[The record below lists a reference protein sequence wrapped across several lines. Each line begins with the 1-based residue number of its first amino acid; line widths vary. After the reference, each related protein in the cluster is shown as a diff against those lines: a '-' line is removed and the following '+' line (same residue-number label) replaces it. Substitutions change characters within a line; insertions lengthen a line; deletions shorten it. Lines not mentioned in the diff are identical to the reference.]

1 MNEQTAARLKALR
14 QRMRDTGT
22 GLVAIAPGSH
32 MDWVLGFHPHPDE
45 RPCLLLIAPEKET
58 FLMPALNADG
68 TREFTDITFHSWAD
82 DEGPIEA
89 LRTALAAIGAEA
101 PGLVALDETMRAD
114 FALLLLDALPAETRR
129 DFTPA
134 TLGGLRMRKDSA
146 EYAKLKMNAGIA
158 DRAMQAAFS
167 AVKPGMTEKDLA
179 AEIRAHFSSEG
190 ASPQFWIVGAGGNGA
205 FPHHSA
211 SDRVI
216 KEGDA
221 VVIDIGGRKQGF
233 PSDITRMAVIGLPPE
248 GYGEIHT
255 IVEKA
260 VQAALKAAR
269 PGVLAREV
277 DAAARKVIT
286 DAGYGEYF
294 VHRTGHGMGI
304 DGHEPPYI
312 TATSDTVLQEGMVF
326 SIEPGIYLP
335 GRFGIR
341 LEDIVILRENGPEV
355 LSSLP
360 PVRPPAHLPCRVASA
375 LACNSPFAAAM
386 MLPPRSAGPPSQS
399 VTMPPA
405 CSMIGIRATMS

>member
-1 MNEQTAARLKALR
+1 MSEQTTARLAALR
-14 QRMRDTGT
+14 KRMADTGT

-45 RPCLLLIAPEKET
+45 RPCLLLIAAEKEA
-58 FLMPALNADG
+58 FLMPALNAEG
-68 TREFTDITFHSWAD
+68 SREFTAIEFFNWAD
-82 DEGPIEA
+82 DVGPVAA
-89 LRTALAAIGAEA
+89 LNDALAGIDATA

-114 FALLLLDALPAETRR
+114 FALLLLDALPADTKR
-129 DFTPA
+129 DFTPN

-158 DRAMQAAFS
+158 DRAIQAAF
-167 AVKPGMTEKDLA
+167 ATIKPGMTENQVA
-179 AEIRAHFSSEG
+179 AEIRAHFTSEG
-190 ASPQFWIVGAGGNGA
+190 AEPQFWIVGAGSNGA

-211 SDRVI
+211 SERVVQ
-216 KEGDA
+216 EGDA

-269 PGVLAREV
+269 PGVLAKEV

-312 TATSDTVLQEGMVF
+312 TATSETVLEEGMVF

-341 LEDIVILRENGPEV
+341 LEDIVILREDGPEI
-355 LSSLP
+355 LSDLP
-360 PVRPPAHLPCRVASA
+360 RDAHFV
-375 LACNSPFAAAM
+375 
-386 MLPPRSAGPPSQS
+386 Q
-399 VTMPPA
+399 V
-405 CSMIGIRATMS
+405 

>member
-1 MNEQTAARLKALR
+1 MSEQTVTRLKALR
-14 QRMRDTGT
+14 QRMAETGT

-45 RPCLLLIAPEKET
+45 RPCLLLIGLEREA
-58 FLMPALNADG
+58 FLMPALNAEG
-68 TREFTDITFHSWAD
+68 TREFTDIAFHAWAD
-82 DEGPIEA
+82 DEGPEA
-89 LRTALAAIGAEA
+89 ALSAALAAIDAQA

-114 FALLLLDALPAETRR
+114 FALLLLDALPGETRR

-158 DRAMQAAFS
+158 DRAMQAAF
-167 AVKPGMTEKDLA
+167 AAIRPGMTEKDVA

-190 ASPQFWIVGAGGNGA
+190 AAPQFWIVGAGGNGA

-216 KEGDA
+216 QEGDA
-221 VVIDIGGRKQGF
+221 VVVDIGGRKQGF
-233 PSDITRMAVIGLPPE
+233 PSDITRMAVVGLPPE

-260 VQAALKAAR
+260 VQAAMKAAR
-269 PGVLAREV
+269 PGALASEV

-312 TATSDTVLQEGMVF
+312 TATSETVLEEGMVF

-335 GRFGIR
+335 GRFGVR
-341 LEDIVILRENGPEV
+341 LEDIVILREDGPEI

-360 PVRPPAHLPCRVASA
+360 RTAYGVRL
-375 LACNSPFAAAM
+375 
-386 MLPPRSAGPPSQS
+386 
-399 VTMPPA
+399 
-405 CSMIGIRATMS
+405 

>member
-1 MNEQTAARLKALR
+1 MNEQTKMRLAALR
-14 QRMRDTGT
+14 ALMKETGT
-22 GLVAIAPGSH
+22 GLIAIGPGSH

-45 RPCLLLIAPEKET
+45 RPCLLLIAPEREA
-58 FLMPALNADG
+58 FLMPALNAEG
-68 TREFTDITFHSWAD
+68 TREHTDIDFYSWSDA
-82 DEGPIEA
+82 EGPVPA
-89 LRTALAAIGAEA
+89 LKAALAALGAAE
-101 PGLVALDETMRAD
+101 PGRVVLDETMRAD
-114 FALLLLDALPAETRR
+114 FALLLLDNLPDDTAR

-134 TLGGLRMRKDSA
+134 TIGALRMRKDRS
-146 EYAKLKMNAGIA
+146 EYELLKMNAAIA

-167 AVKPGMTEKDLA
+167 KIRPGMTEKELA

-190 ASPQFWIVGAGGNGA
+190 AAPAFWIVGSGGNGA

-216 KEGDA
+216 EEGDA

-233 PSDITRMAVIGLPPE
+233 PSDITRMAVVGRAPD
-248 GYGEIHT
+248 GYGQIHT

-260 VQAALKAAR
+260 VQAAMKAAR
-269 PGVLAREV
+269 PGVLAKEV
-277 DAAARKVIT
+277 DAAARKVIA

-312 TATSDTVLQEGMVF
+312 TATSETILEEGMVF

-341 LEDIVILRENGPEV
+341 LEDIVILRADGPEV

-360 PVRPPAHLPCRVASA
+360 REVHVAK
-375 LACNSPFAAAM
+375 
-386 MLPPRSAGPPSQS
+386 G
-399 VTMPPA
+399 
-405 CSMIGIRATMS
+405 